1 MKSFAFIVSPITIRQ
16 IKDFWPMLK
25 IVPNFIIKSSL
36 KNLPPFKVS
45 HIKKIQSIQGKAI
58 EGFLIVC
65 PLLHQ
70 QAQDLEENLVIDKVL
85 AAGRIAERL
94 GSRVIGLDNCASVIG
109 DKGYDAITRNL
120 KIPVTSGNALNT
132 WSVFEGVYRMAK
144 AKKINLKSSNLVII
158 GATDPIGS
166 LCARKLS
173 DYVSKITIVAE
184 ERNELEQLKERILY
198 QNPIEVIIEEDAH
211 RAVKDAD
218 IVINANN
225 SSEPA
230 FNVEELKPDAI
241 VCDIPPFYRVRVV
254 DRPNPRQDIII
265 IRGGLIKMPYPLK
278 GINTDLP
285 KGIIYASLA
294 ETMLLTFEEKF
305 VNYSF
310 GDNIN
315 LDKLEEIADL
325 AVQHGF
331 EVWVPEAPVI

>member
-16 IKDFWPMLK
+16 TKDFWPMLK
-25 IVPNFIIKSSL
+25 IVPNFIIKPSL
-36 KNLPPFKVS
+36 KNLLPFKVS
-45 HIKKIQSIQGKAI
+45 HIKKIQSIQGKVI

-109 DKGYDAITRNL
+109 EKGYDTIIRNL
-120 KIPVTSGNALNT
+120 KIPITSGNALNA

-158 GATDPIGS
+158 GATDPVGS
-166 LCARKLS
+166 LCAKKLS

-184 ERNELEQLKERILY
+184 ERNKLEELRERILY

-218 IVINANN
+218 ILINANN
-225 SSEPA
+225 SSEAA
-230 FNVEELKPDAI
+230 FNVEELKPGAI
-241 VCDIPPFYRVRVV
+241 VCDILPSCRVFDKSNPP
-254 DRPNPRQDIII
+254 QDIRV

-278 GINTDLP
+278 GINTGLP

-294 ETMLLTFEEKF
+294 ETMLLTFEERF

>member
-1 MKSFAFIVSPITIRQ
+1 
-16 IKDFWPMLK
+16 MLK
-25 IVPNFIIKSSL
+25 IVPNFIIKPSL

-45 HIKKIQSIQGKAI
+45 HIKKIQSIQGKVI

-70 QAQDLEENLVIDKVL
+70 QAQDLEENLIVDKVL

-94 GSRVIGLDNCASVIG
+94 GSRVIGLDSCASVIG
-109 DKGYDAITRNL
+109 DKGYDTITRNL
-120 KIPVTSGNALNT
+120 KIPITSGNALNA
-132 WSVFEGVYRMAK
+132 WSVFEGVYRVAK
-144 AKKINLKSSNLVII
+144 AKKINLKSSSLVII
-158 GATDPIGS
+158 GATDSVVS
-166 LCARKLS
+166 LCTRKLS

-184 ERNELEQLKERILY
+184 ERNKLEQLKERILY
-198 QNPIEVIIEEDAH
+198 QNPNKEVIIEEDTH

-225 SSEPA
+225 ASEAA

-241 VCDIPPFYRVRVV
+241 VCDIPPFYRVI
-254 DRPNPRQDIII
+254 DRPNPRQDITV
-265 IRGGLIKMPYPLK
+265 IRGGLIKMPYPVKL
-278 GINTDLP
+278 GINSQFP

-294 ETMLLTFEEKF
+294 ETMLLTFEERF

-315 LDKLEEIADL
+315 PDKLEEIADL

-331 EVWVPEAPVI
+331 EVWVPEAPVM